1 MVSPAT
7 PAGPR
12 IGAATSSSPASSD
25 SGAAIFSRKYPVDPI
40 EPHRDADVLSSYG
53 IAACVMKGGIDRISM
68 LIMLSSALE
77 AQTASQSSLPP
88 AAQQAA
94 VPATRVFAAD
104 AGIVLSPNHA
114 AHAPHS
120 RVDAR
125 PHLPA
130 AA

>member
-1 MVSPAT
+1 MT
-7 PAGPR
+7 
-12 IGAATSSSPASSD
+12 
-25 SGAAIFSRKYPVDPI
+25 
-40 EPHRDADVLSSYG
+40 
-53 IAACVMKGGIDRISM
+53 GGIDRISM

-77 AQTASQSSLPP
+77 AQTASQSALPP

-94 VPATRVFAAD
+94 VPATRVFATD

-120 RVDAR
+120 RVDAG